1 MTRTFEILRATGDVR
16 RRVAAWRA
24 GGLAVGLVPTMGA
37 IHDGHLALVRAA
49 AAASDRVVASLF
61 VNPKQFAPGE
71 DYSAYPRDETRD
83 SSLIEAAGAD
93 LLFAPPGESVYP
105 VDFATAVSVAGL
117 SEGLCGA
124 FRPGHFEG
132 VATVVAKLFNMVR
145 PDAAWFG
152 EKDFQ
157 QLQVIRRLARDLDL
171 GVEVHGVA
179 TVREPDG
186 LALSSRN
193 VYLSE
198 SERAAA
204 PALHRALVEL
214 AGKAVAPGADI
225 ARAIREAERS
235 IADAGFGP
243 IDYVAVV
250 DRESLQ
256 PVHAP
261 IAKEARALAAAWLG
275 KARLIDN
282 VAVLPRPRK
291 GSGAGVRPAP
301 ADGWT

>member
-1 MTRTFEILRATGDVR
+1 MSASGGFEIVRSTGEVR

-24 GGLAVGLVPTMGA
+24 RGLSVGLVPTMGA

-49 AAASDRVVASLF
+49 ASGSDRVVASLF
-61 VNPKQFAPGE
+61 VNPKQFVPGE
-71 DYSAYPRDETRD
+71 DFTAYPRDEARD
-83 SSLIEAAGAD
+83 ARLIAEAGGD

-105 VDFATAVSVAGL
+105 QGFSTEVTVRGL
-117 SEGLCGA
+117 TEGLCGA

-179 TVREPDG
+179 TVREEDG

-193 VYLSE
+193 VYLNE
-198 SERAAA
+198 AERAAA
-204 PALHRALVEL
+204 PTLHCALLALARAALS
-214 AGKAVAPGADI
+214 PDADI
-225 ARAIREAERS
+225 ESAIREAERTV
-235 IADAGFGP
+235 AGAGFET

-250 DRESLQ
+250 DRETLQ
-256 PVHAP
+256 PAEAP
-261 IAKEARALAAAWLG
+261 ITREARALAAAWLG

-282 VAVLPRPRK
+282 VAVVPPERDPGQAR
-291 GSGAGVRPAP
+291 RR
-301 ADGWT
+301 

>member
-1 MTRTFEILRATGDVR
+1 MSASGNFEILRSTGEIR
-16 RRVAAWRA
+16 GRVAAWHAR
-24 GGLAVGLVPTMGA
+24 GLSVGLVPTMGA

-49 AAASDRVVASLF
+49 ASGSDRVVASLF
-61 VNPKQFAPGE
+61 VNPKQFVPGE
-71 DYSAYPRDETRD
+71 DFSAYPRDEARD
-83 SSLIEAAGAD
+83 ARLIAEAGGD
-93 LLFAPPGESVYP
+93 LLFAPPGDSVYP
-105 VDFATAVSVAGL
+105 EGFSTAVEVQGL
-117 SEGLCGA
+117 TERLCGA

-179 TVREPDG
+179 TVREEDG

-193 VYLSE
+193 VYLNQA
-198 SERAAA
+198 ERAAA
-204 PALHRALVEL
+204 PSLNRALL
-214 AGKAVAPGADI
+214 ALAERAVAPEADI
-225 ARAIREAERS
+225 PGAIREAEMT
-235 IADAGFGP
+235 IAAAGFGP

-250 DRESLQ
+250 DRETLK
-256 PVHAP
+256 PADAP
-261 IAKEARALAAAWLG
+261 ITREARALAAAWLG

-282 VAVLPRPRK
+282 VPVVPPEREPGQARR
-291 GSGAGVRPAP
+291 R
-301 ADGWT
+301 

>member
-1 MTRTFEILRATGDVR
+1 MPRVFEILRATEDVR

-24 GGLAVGLVPTMGA
+24 DGLSVGLVPTMGA
-37 IHDGHLALVRAA
+37 IHDGHLALVREA

-61 VNPKQFAPGE
+61 VNPRQFSPGE
-71 DYSAYPRDETRD
+71 DFSAYPRDEARD
-83 SSLIEAAGAD
+83 ASLIEAAGGD

-105 VDFATAVSVAGL
+105 DGFATAVSVAGL

-171 GVEVHGVA
+171 GVEVRGVE
-179 TVREPDG
+179 TVREADG

-193 VYLSE
+193 VYLGE
-198 SERAAA
+198 AERAAA
-204 PALHRALVEL
+204 PALHRAIVAL
-214 AGKAVAPGADI
+214 AEKAVAPDADI
-225 ARAIREAERS
+225 AQAIREAERS
-235 IADAGFGP
+235 IAEAGFRR

-250 DRESLQ
+250 DRETLQ
-256 PVHAP
+256 PVEAP
-261 IAKEARALAAAWLG
+261 IVAAARALAAAWLG

-282 VAVLPRPRK
+282 VPVTPRPR
-291 GSGAGVRPAP
+291 
-301 ADGWT
+301 

>member
-1 MTRTFEILRATGDVR
+1 MSASRNFEIVRSTGEVR
-16 RRVAAWRA
+16 RRVARWHAQ
-24 GGLAVGLVPTMGA
+24 GLSVGLVPTMGA

-49 AAASDRVVASLF
+49 ASGSDRVVASLF

-71 DYSAYPRDETRD
+71 DFSAYPRDEARD
-83 SSLIEAAGAD
+83 ARLIAEAGGD

-105 VDFATAVSVAGL
+105 QGFSTTVTVQDLT
-117 SEGLCGA
+117 EGLCGA

-171 GVEVHGVA
+171 GVAVHGVT
-179 TVREPDG
+179 TVREEDG

-198 SERAAA
+198 AERRSA
-204 PALHRALVEL
+204 PALHDALLALADAATSPEADL
-214 AGKAVAPGADI
+214 AG
-225 ARAIREAERS
+225 AIREAERT
-235 IADAGFGP
+235 IAEAGFGT

-250 DRESLQ
+250 DRETLQ
-256 PVHAP
+256 PAEAP
-261 IAKEARALAAAWLG
+261 ITREARALAAAWLG

-282 VAVLPRPRK
+282 VPVVPPERGPGRAQRR
-291 GSGAGVRPAP
+291 
-301 ADGWT
+301 

>member
-1 MTRTFEILRATGDVR
+1 MSASGTIEIVRGIEDVR
-16 RRVAAWRA
+16 RRVAGWHAE
-24 GGLAVGLVPTMGA
+24 GLSVGLVPTMGA

-49 AAASDRVVASLF
+49 AAGSDRAVASLF

-71 DYSAYPRDETRD
+71 DYSAYPRDEARD
-83 SSLIEAAGAD
+83 ARLIADAGGD
-93 LLFAPPGESVYP
+93 LLFAPPGEGVYP
-105 VDFATAVSVAGL
+105 DGFSTAVTVRGL
-117 SEGLCGA
+117 TEGLCGA

-171 GVEVHGVA
+171 GVEVHGVP

-193 VYLSE
+193 VYLSAA
-198 SERAAA
+198 ERAAA
-204 PALHRALVEL
+204 PTLNRALLQL
-214 AGKAVAPGADI
+214 AKRAAAPDADI
-225 ARAIREAERS
+225 PGAIREAERT
-235 IADAGFGP
+235 IAGAGFGT

-250 DRESLQ
+250 DRETLRS
-256 PVHAP
+256 VEAP
-261 IAKEARALAAAWLG
+261 ITEEARALAAAWLG

-282 VAVLPRPRK
+282 VPVVPELY
-291 GSGAGVRPAP
+291 
-301 ADGWT
+301 

>member
-1 MTRTFEILRATGDVR
+1 MPRGIEILRTAGDVR
-16 RRVAAWRA
+16 DRVAAWRA
-24 GGLAVGLVPTMGA
+24 EGFSIGLVPTMGA

-61 VNPKQFAPGE
+61 VNPMQFAPGE
-71 DYSAYPRDETRD
+71 DFSAYPRDEARD
-83 SSLIEAAGAD
+83 AGLIASAGGD
-93 LLFAPPGESVYP
+93 LLFAPPGEAVYP
-105 VDFATAVSVAGL
+105 EGFVTAVTVAGL

-145 PDAAWFG
+145 PDTAWFG

-171 GVEVHGVA
+171 GVAVHGVE
-179 TVREPDG
+179 TVREADG

-198 SERAAA
+198 AERAAA
-204 PALHRALVEL
+204 PVLNRALVTL
-214 AGKAVAPGADI
+214 AGKAVEPGADI
-225 ARAIREAERS
+225 AGAIHEAERA
-235 IADAGFGP
+235 IAGAGFDR

-250 DRESLQ
+250 DRETLQ
-256 PVHAP
+256 PVTAP
-261 IAKEARALAAAWLG
+261 IAREARALAAAWLG

-282 VAVLPRPRK
+282 VAVMPRR
-291 GSGAGVRPAP
+291 G
-301 ADGWT
+301 

>member
-1 MTRTFEILRATGDVR
+1 MSASGNFEIVRSTGEVR

-24 GGLAVGLVPTMGA
+24 GGLSVGLVPTMGA
-37 IHDGHLALVRAA
+37 VHDGHLALVRAA
-49 AAASDRVVASLF
+49 ASGSNRVVASLF

-71 DYSAYPRDETRD
+71 DFSAYPRDEARD
-83 SSLIEAAGAD
+83 ARLIEEAGGD
-93 LLFAPPGESVYP
+93 LLFVPPGESVYP
-105 VDFATAVSVAGL
+105 DGFSTAVAVRGL
-117 SEGLCGA
+117 TEGLCGA

-179 TVREPDG
+179 TVREEDG

-193 VYLSE
+193 VYLNAT
-198 SERAAA
+198 ERAAA
-204 PALHRALVEL
+204 PALNRRAARACRKRRPR
-214 AGKAVAPGADI
+214 AGRRHPVG
-225 ARAIREAERS
+225 AIREAERT
-235 IADAGFGP
+235 IADAGFRT

-250 DRESLQ
+250 DRETLQ
-256 PVHAP
+256 PAEAP
-261 IAKEARALAAAWLG
+261 ITREARALAAAWLG

-282 VAVLPRPRK
+282 VPVMPRR
-291 GSGAGVRPAP
+291 R
-301 ADGWT
+301 

>member
-1 MTRTFEILRATGDVR
+1 MSASGNFEIVRSTGDVR
-16 RRVAAWRA
+16 RRVAAWHA
-24 GGLAVGLVPTMGA
+24 GGLSVGLVPTMGA
-37 IHDGHLALVRAA
+37 VHDGHLALVRAA
-49 AAASDRVVASLF
+49 ASGSDRVVTSLF

-71 DYSAYPRDETRD
+71 DFSAYPRDEARD
-83 SSLIEAAGAD
+83 ARLIEEAGGD
-93 LLFAPPGESVYP
+93 LLFVPPGESVYP
-105 VDFATAVSVAGL
+105 DGFSTAVAVRGL
-117 SEGLCGA
+117 TEGLCGA

-179 TVREPDG
+179 TVREEDG

-193 VYLSE
+193 VYLNE
-198 SERAAA
+198 AERAAA
-204 PALHRALVEL
+204 PALHDALL
-214 AGKAVAPGADI
+214 ALADAAASPGVDLVG
-225 ARAIREAERS
+225 AIREAERT
-235 IADAGFGP
+235 IADAGFRT

-250 DRESLQ
+250 DRETLQ
-256 PVHAP
+256 PAEAP
-261 IAKEARALAAAWLG
+261 ITREARALAAAWLG

-282 VAVLPRPRK
+282 VPVMPRR
-291 GSGAGVRPAP
+291 R
-301 ADGWT
+301 

>member
-1 MTRTFEILRATGDVR
+1 MSASRNFEIVRSTGEVR
-16 RRVAAWRA
+16 RRVASWHAQ
-24 GGLAVGLVPTMGA
+24 GLSVGLVPTMGA

-49 AAASDRVVASLF
+49 ASGSDRVVASLF

-71 DYSAYPRDETRD
+71 DFSAYPRDEARD
-83 SSLIEAAGAD
+83 ARLIAEAGGD

-105 VDFATAVSVAGL
+105 EGFSTAVAVQGL
-117 SEGLCGA
+117 TEGLCGA

-179 TVREPDG
+179 TMREEDG

-198 SERAAA
+198 AERVAAPTLHRTLLALAEAAA
-204 PALHRALVEL
+204 LPD
-214 AGKAVAPGADI
+214 ADI
-225 ARAIREAERS
+225 DGAIREAERT
-235 IADAGFGP
+235 IAEAGFRT

-250 DRESLQ
+250 DRETLQ
-256 PVHAP
+256 PAKAP
-261 IAKEARALAAAWLG
+261 ITREARALAAAWLG

-282 VAVLPRPRK
+282 VPVMSPERGPGQTR
-291 GSGAGVRPAP
+291 RR
-301 ADGWT
+301 

>member
-1 MTRTFEILRATGDVR
+1 MPRIIEILRTTEDVR

-24 GGLAVGLVPTMGA
+24 DGLSVGLVPTMGA
-37 IHDGHLALVRAA
+37 IHDGHLALVREA

-61 VNPKQFAPGE
+61 VNPKQFSAGE
-71 DYSAYPRDETRD
+71 DFSAYPRDEARD
-83 SSLIEAAGAD
+83 ARLIETAGGD
-93 LLFAPPGESVYP
+93 LLFAPPGDTVYP
-105 VDFATAVSVAGL
+105 DGFATAVSVAGL

-171 GVEVHGVA
+171 GVEVRGVA
-179 TVREPDG
+179 TVREADG

-198 SERAAA
+198 AERAAA
-204 PALHRALVEL
+204 PALHRAILEL
-214 AGKAVAPGADI
+214 AETAVVPGADI
-225 ARAIREAERS
+225 ARAIREAERT
-235 IADAGFGP
+235 IADAGFERV
-243 IDYVAVV
+243 DYVAVV
-250 DRESLQ
+250 DRETLQ
-256 PVHAP
+256 PVDAP
-261 IAKEARALAAAWLG
+261 IAEEARALAAAWLG

-282 VAVLPRPRK
+282 VPVTPRR
-291 GSGAGVRPAP
+291 G
-301 ADGWT
+301 

>member
-1 MTRTFEILRATGDVR
+1 MPASGNIEIVRGIGDVR
-16 RRVAAWRA
+16 RRVAGWRA
-24 GGLAVGLVPTMGA
+24 EGLSVGLVPTMGA

-49 AAASDRVVASLF
+49 AAGSGRVVASLF
-61 VNPKQFAPGE
+61 VNPKQFTPGE
-71 DYSAYPRDETRD
+71 DYSAYPRDEARD
-83 SSLIEAAGAD
+83 ARLIADAGGD
-93 LLFAPPGESVYP
+93 LLFAPSGEGVYP
-105 VDFATAVSVAGL
+105 EAFSTAVTVQGL
-117 SEGLCGA
+117 TEGLCGA

-171 GVEVHGVA
+171 GVEVHGVP

-193 VYLSE
+193 VYLSAA
-198 SERAAA
+198 ERAAA
-204 PALHRALVEL
+204 PTLNRALLQL
-214 AGKAVAPGADI
+214 AERAAAPDADI
-225 ARAIREAERS
+225 PGAIREAEQT
-235 IADAGFGP
+235 IAGAGFET

-250 DRESLQ
+250 DRETLR
-256 PVHAP
+256 PAEAP
-261 IAKEARALAAAWLG
+261 ITEEARALAAAWLG

-282 VAVLPRPRK
+282 VPVVPELY
-291 GSGAGVRPAP
+291 
-301 ADGWT
+301 